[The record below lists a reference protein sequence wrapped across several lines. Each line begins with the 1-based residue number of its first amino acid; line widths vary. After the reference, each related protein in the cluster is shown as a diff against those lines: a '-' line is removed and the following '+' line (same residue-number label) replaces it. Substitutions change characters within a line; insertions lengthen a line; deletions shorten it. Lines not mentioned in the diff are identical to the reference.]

1 MLAIWLCLFACVAT
15 AQSEY
20 YFPGKDSFD
29 PDIPS
34 PEDFLGYPVGD
45 HHTRYDLM
53 VDYFRLLGE
62 ISPRASFEVFGESVE
77 RRPQIILTIS
87 SEQNMQ
93 RLEEIRKS
101 HLGLTDPE
109 LRALEYDNIPVIIQL
124 GYNVHG
130 NEASGGEAS
139 LLTAYWLL
147 ASRDPEIAGILD
159 NSVIFIEPVLNP
171 DGRSRFS
178 SWVNMN
184 RGNPPV
190 ADPNDREHTE
200 AWPGGRTNHYWFD
213 LNRDWLP
220 LTQQESRNRVMRFHN
235 WVPNV
240 VTDHHEMGTNS
251 TFFFEPT
258 KKGSENQIISMENYR
273 ELNNLFAAEYS
284 KALDAISHYYES
296 GDSFDN
302 SYPGYG
308 STYAD
313 VHGGLAILFEQ
324 ASTRGLIQTT
334 DLGYDLEF
342 KLGIR
347 NQLFGALT
355 TVRTAV
361 REKEKLNEYMHR
373 FYISAVKEAISDPV
387 KAYIF
392 GDKNDHGR
400 TREFID
406 LLNLHNIEVYK
417 LQKESTIDGKQFIP
431 GTAFVVPT
439 QQSQYKMVRTI
450 FEPVMDFRDSL
461 FYDASAW
468 AMVYAYGLP
477 FAGSTRPVPVS
488 ERVKSLSIET
498 RIPEKSTIGYVFD
511 WSDFYSGRA
520 LSFLMDKGLKVKSSG
535 RPFTILTDG
544 GQIEF
549 GRGTILLPVPY
560 QDIGA
565 EKIHEIVI
573 SASKAAGINVYSVKS
588 SYSLDGPW
596 LGSANFASLSTPSVL
611 LLTGDGVSSSVAGE
625 IWHMFDTKLN
635 MPVTKAD
642 ISRFGRI
649 SLSDYSVIILA
660 SGSFGSLGEREVTA
674 LGEWVSEGGSLIA
687 TGSSISWLNSKKLVD
702 VKIDSRF
709 RQEEEN
715 RIDYEISRQET
726 GKHSIGGIFCS
737 VDLDITHP
745 LGYGYS
751 NRSVVVYRNST
762 MSVSKVGSAT
772 SNVAVYT
779 DDPLVSGF
787 ITDENLERIRNSA
800 SVIALNRGRGNII
813 LFVDDPV
820 FRGCWFGTAKMLMNA
835 VFFGAII

>member
-1 MLAIWLCLFACVAT
+1 MAI
-15 AQSEY
+15 AQPEY

-34 PEDFLGYPVGD
+34 PEEFLGYPVGS
-45 HHTRYDLM
+45 HHTRYDVM

-62 ISPRASFEVFGESVE
+62 LSPKASFEVFGESVE
-77 RRPQIILTIS
+77 RRPQVILTIS

-93 RLEEIRKS
+93 RLEEIRKG
-101 HLGLTDPE
+101 HLQLADPE
-109 LRALEYDNIPVIIQL
+109 LKALDYNNIPVIIQL

-147 ASRDPEIAGILD
+147 ASGDPEMSVILD

-171 DGRSRFS
+171 DGRARFN

-200 AWPGGRTNHYWFD
+200 AWPGGRANHYWFD

-220 LTQQESRNRVMRFHN
+220 LTQQESRNRVSRFHK
-235 WVPNV
+235 WIPNV
-240 VTDHHEMGTNS
+240 VTDHHEMGTSS

-258 KKGSENQIISMENYR
+258 KKGSENQIISMENYQV
-273 ELNNLFAAEYS
+273 LNNLFAAEYS

-324 ASTRGLIQTT
+324 ASSRGLIQTT

-361 REKEKLNEYMHR
+361 RGKGMLNEYMHR
-373 FYISAVKEAISDPV
+373 FFISALEEAVNDPV
-387 KAYIF
+387 KAYVF
-392 GDKNDHGR
+392 GDKNDLGR
-400 TREFID
+400 TRDFID
-406 LLNLHNIEVYK
+406 LLNLHNIEVYE
-417 LQKESTIDGKQFIP
+417 LQKLSIIDGKQFNP
-431 GTAFVVPT
+431 GTSFVVPT
-439 QQSQYKMVRTI
+439 LQPQYKMVRTI
-450 FEPVMDFRDSL
+450 FEPVTDFRDSL

-477 FAGSTRPVPVS
+477 FAGSTRPVAVS
-488 ERVKSLSIET
+488 DQVKSFNIEI

-511 WSDFYSGRA
+511 WSEFYSGRA
-520 LSFLMDKGLKVKSSG
+520 LSFLMNSGIKVKSAM
-535 RPFTILTDG
+535 RPFTALTG
-544 GQIEF
+544 SGQVEF
-549 GRGTILLPVPY
+549 GRGTILIPVPY
-560 QDIGA
+560 QDIDA
-565 EKIHEIVI
+565 DEVYATVI
-573 SASKAAGINVYSVKS
+573 KASKEAGINIFPVTS
-588 SYSLDGPW
+588 SNSPDGPW
-596 LGSANFASLSTPSVL
+596 LGSNNFASISKPSVL

-625 IWHMFDTKLN
+625 IWHLFDTKLN
-635 MPVTKAD
+635 MPVTKVD

-649 SLSDYSVIILA
+649 NLSDYSVVILA
-660 SGSFGSLGEREVTA
+660 SGSFGSFGEREATA
-674 LGEWVSEGGSLIA
+674 LDEWVSGGGSLIA
-687 TGSSISWLNSKKLVD
+687 TGSSISWLSGKKLAE
-702 VKIDSRF
+702 VKIDSRLSQDPG
-709 RQEEEN
+709 R
-715 RIDYEISRQET
+715 RIDYDISRLET
-726 GKHSIGGIFCS
+726 GKHSIGGIYCS
-737 VDLDITHP
+737 VDLDISHP

-751 NRSVVVYRNST
+751 DRSVVVYRNST
-762 MSVSKVGSAT
+762 MAVSKVESAT

-779 DDPLVSGF
+779 DDPLVSGY
-787 ITDENLERIRNSA
+787 ITDENLERVKNSA
-800 SVIALNRGRGNII
+800 SVIALSRGRGNII

-820 FRGCWFGTAKMLMNA
+820 FRGCWYGTAKMLINA
-835 VFFGAII
+835 IFFGSII